1 MSVNNRPH
9 ASLRQAFSR
18 RTFLRAAGVA
28 MALPLLDVMR
38 PAFAAEPK
46 GKPVP
51 RRMIGICNNLGVLNE
66 RFFPA
71 DAGFNYKPSSYLEL
85 IQQHRNDFTVISGT
99 WHPFVD
105 GGHPADN
112 CFLTAAQHPGN
123 GGFRNTI
130 SLDQYLAQY
139 IGHQTRF
146 PSMTLGV
153 NVSGQ
158 RSLSWTN
165 AGVLIP
171 CEEKAARVFKRMF
184 MNGTPDEIAAQKRR
198 LAMGQSIMDAV
209 GDQTKDMSRKVS
221 VHDRER
227 LDQYFTSVRDLEQR
241 MGKSKSWEDVPKPT
255 VSVKAP
261 VDPTN
266 PTHYMEKTRIM
277 YDMAALAIQTDS
289 TRLLTM
295 MLDSVNSPTLEIEG
309 ADIKDGYHSLSHH
322 GKNPKKLEQLDAIDK
337 AHIKLLG
344 GLMSSL
350 KAVKEDGQSLLD
362 RTMILYGSNM
372 GNASTHLT
380 TNLPIMLMGGGF
392 KHGQH
397 LAFDQNHNYPLP
409 NLFVTMLQRMGLEV
423 DQFASST
430 GTMTGIVPA

>member
-1 MSVNNRPH
+1 
-9 ASLRQAFSR
+9 
-18 RTFLRAAGVA
+18 
-28 MALPLLDVMR
+28 
-38 PAFAAEPK
+38 
-46 GKPVP
+46 
-51 RRMIGICNNLGVLNE
+51 
-66 RFFPA
+66 
-71 DAGFNYKPSSYLEL
+71 
-85 IQQHRNDFTVISGT
+85 
-99 WHPFVD
+99 
-105 GGHPADN
+105 
-112 CFLTAAQHPGN
+112 
-123 GGFRNTI
+123 
-130 SLDQYLAQY
+130 
-139 IGHQTRF
+139 
-146 PSMTLGV
+146 
-153 NVSGQ
+153 
-158 RSLSWTN
+158 
-165 AGVLIP
+165 
-171 CEEKAARVFKRMF
+171 
-184 MNGTPDEIAAQKRR
+184 
-198 LAMGQSIMDAV
+198 
-209 GDQTKDMSRKVS
+209 
-221 VHDRER
+221 
-227 LDQYFTSVRDLEQR
+227 
-241 MGKSKSWEDVPKPT
+241 
-255 VSVKAP
+255 
-261 VDPTN
+261 
-266 PTHYMEKTRIM
+266 M